1 MRTWIRA
8 SVFSAVLAG
17 LAAPAS
23 AQVVHSLTLGLGVF
37 MPRGMDSRV
46 AGDTLVANLTQPLIP
61 GTDPPSTG
69 SLDFAIND
77 FRSVPLFG
85 EWGIGLG
92 DHFEIAIGSGYQ
104 TKKVASRY
112 RDLVNGPEELE
123 IEQDLRL
130 RVIPVTG
137 IARVLFGRMG
147 GFQPYVGGGI
157 AILNFRYSE
166 SGEFVDTTTFE
177 VFPAT
182 FVAKDTAIG
191 GQLLAGMRLPLGG
204 DIYALTIEGR
214 YQWASGNTGGIDAGF
229 LGDKIDLGGGFINL
243 GFLIRF

>member
-1 MRTWIRA
+1 
-8 SVFSAVLAG
+8 
-17 LAAPAS
+17 
-23 AQVVHSLTLGLGVF
+23 
-37 MPRGMDSRV
+37 
-46 AGDTLVANLTQPLIP
+46 
-61 GTDPPSTG
+61 
-69 SLDFAIND
+69 
-77 FRSVPLFG
+77 
-85 EWGIGLG
+85 
-92 DHFEIAIGSGYQ
+92 
-104 TKKVASRY
+104 
-112 RDLVNGPEELE
+112 
-123 IEQDLRL
+123 
-130 RVIPVTG
+130 
-137 IARVLFGRMG
+137 MG

-229 LGDKIDLGGGFINL
+229 LGDKIDLGGGFINF